1 MLDEDIQRIRDLF
14 CAEGEGLPGDSV
26 AAACLRLTEL
36 LAVMQLE
43 TYDLIR
49 NLEQVT
55 TKRDVLDANWL
66 LRAMSTQCSQAGKM
80 ICCCGLD
87 CHICRRDMAYPS
99 WPFRGN
105 GMALLDRC

>member
-1 MLDEDIQRIRDLF
+1 MDDVPMLDEDIQRIRDLF
-14 CAEGEGLPGDSV
+14 CAEGEGLPDDRV

-55 TKRDVLDANWL
+55 TKCDVSD
-66 LRAMSTQCSQAGKM
+66 STLAPACNVYTVISG
-80 ICCCGLD
+80 
-87 CHICRRDMAYPS
+87 
-99 WPFRGN
+99 
-105 GMALLDRC
+105 